1 MSFQPVL
8 DSLYKIYTD
17 IINFIPHFINGLI
30 ILIVGYVICVLI
42 RWVLR
47 FIFRQIHLEQLIDR
61 TGISNALRGLG
72 IRAPLTEILVQVVFF
87 FLILSFAIQAVE
99 LMGLAAVATL
109 LQNVLTFVPR
119 AISAALLLIFG
130 SMLGRFL
137 GDTIATLAENVNI
150 TYGKALGKIIE
161 YAIVAFVVVLAIAT
175 LGVDTTILT
184 SSFTIIVAAVGLAIA
199 LTFAFGSRESARNV
213 IAGYYVRQQFH
224 PGQMLSVD
232 THSGRLLSVSGAYTT
247 LEVINEAGE
256 RSTIS
261 LPNALFLKR
270 AVAGRE
276 NPPAPPATGGQPEA
290 QNPPQ
295 P

>member
-17 IINFIPHFINGLI
+17 ILNFIPHFINGLI

-42 RWVLR
+42 RWILR
-47 FIFRQIHLEQLIDR
+47 FIFRQIHLEQLLDR
-61 TGISNALRGLG
+61 AGIANALRSLG

-99 LMGLAAVATL
+99 LMGLTAVATL
-109 LQNVLTFVPR
+109 LQNVLAFVPR

-184 SSFTIIVAAVGLAIA
+184 SSFTIIVAAAGLAIA

-213 IAGYYVRQQFH
+213 IAGYYVRQQFQ
-224 PGQMLSVD
+224 PGQLLSID
-232 THSGRLLSVSGAYTT
+232 THTGRLLSVSGAYTM
-247 LEVINEAGE
+247 LEIINEAGE

-261 LPNALFLKR
+261 LPNAILLKR
-270 AVAGRE
+270 AVASRE
-276 NPPAPPATGGQPEA
+276 NPPAATITSEQP
-290 QNPPQ
+290 
-295 P
+295 

>member
-1 MSFQPVL
+1 M
-8 DSLYKIYTD
+8 
-17 IINFIPHFINGLI
+17 
-30 ILIVGYVICVLI
+30 
-42 RWVLR
+42 
-47 FIFRQIHLEQLIDR
+47 DR
-61 TGISNALRGLG
+61 AGIANALRSLG

-99 LMGLAAVATL
+99 LMGLTAVATL

-150 TYGKALGKIIE
+150 TYSKALGKIIE
-161 YAIVAFVVVLAIAT
+161 YAIVAFVIVLAIAT

-184 SSFTIIVAAVGLAIA
+184 SSFTIIVAAAGLAIA

-213 IAGYYVRQQFH
+213 IAGYYVRQQFQ
-224 PGQMLSVD
+224 PGQLLSVD
-232 THSGRLLSVSGAYTT
+232 TYTGRLLSVSGAYTT
-247 LEVINEAGE
+247 LEIISEAGE

-261 LPNALFLKR
+261 LPNATLLKR
-270 AVAGRE
+270 AVTGRAS
-276 NPPAPPATGGQPEA
+276 PPTATNAVPDRQTPPTGGQPNM

>member
-17 IINFIPHFINGLI
+17 ILNFIPHFINGLI

-42 RWVLR
+42 RWILR
-47 FIFRQIHLEQLIDR
+47 FIFRQIHLEQLLDR
-61 TGISNALRGLG
+61 AGIANALRSLG

-99 LMGLAAVATL
+99 LMGLTAVATL
-109 LQNVLTFVPR
+109 LQNVLAFVPR

-137 GDTIATLAENVNI
+137 GDTVATLAENVNI

-184 SSFTIIVAAVGLAIA
+184 SSFTIIVAAAGLAIA

-213 IAGYYVRQQFH
+213 IAGYYVRQQFQ
-224 PGQMLSVD
+224 PGQLLSVD
-232 THSGRLLSVSGAYTT
+232 AHTGRLLSVSGAYTT
-247 LEVINEAGE
+247 LEIINEAGE

-261 LPNALFLKR
+261 LPNAILLKR

-276 NPPAPPATGGQPEA
+276 NPPAATITNEQP
-290 QNPPQ
+290 
-295 P
+295 